1 MVIRSDAAQAN
12 PIIAM
17 NTTPLIDVMLVLLVM
32 FIITIPIQTHAVKV
46 DLPVCNNC
54 PQPNVTKNEIVITRT
69 GAILWAALTLA
80 KMACAT
86 NSRSPKGCVQRP
98 SFTFVRLRTHA
109 MRLST
114 ACWPTSSVRK
124 SISSASSATTLT
136 GTGNGGVGTGAPGSA
151 MPLLGQ

>member
-69 GAILWAALTLA
+69 GAILWDGVDVGEDGLRYELALTKRMRPAPELHLRPAADSRYEVVDSVLA
-80 KMACAT
+80 DVKRAQID
-86 NSRSPKGCVQRP
+86 KFG
-98 SFTFVRLRTHA
+98 FV
-109 MRLST
+109 
-114 ACWPTSSVRK
+114 
-124 SISSASSATTLT
+124 
-136 GTGNGGVGTGAPGSA
+136 GNDAYRNW
-151 MPLLGQ
+151 